1 MRAFDTEKTEVAE
14 VDRSIYDVKDAPNAA
29 YEVSSGL
36 TPEIVER
43 ISEEKHDPEWMRIF
57 RLKSLQTY
65 NQTPIPNWGPSLD
78 GLNMDNIVT

>member
-36 TPEIVER
+36 TPEIVEKL
-43 ISEEKHDPEWMRIF
+43 SKNSGFVPAMDA
-57 RLKSLQTY
+57 
-65 NQTPIPNWGPSLD
+65 PSCAKNTN
-78 GLNMDNIVT
+78 G

>member
-57 RLKSLQTY
+57 RLKSSR
-65 NQTPIPNWGPSLD
+65 PITRPPFPTGAPLWTG
-78 GLNMDNIVT
+78 